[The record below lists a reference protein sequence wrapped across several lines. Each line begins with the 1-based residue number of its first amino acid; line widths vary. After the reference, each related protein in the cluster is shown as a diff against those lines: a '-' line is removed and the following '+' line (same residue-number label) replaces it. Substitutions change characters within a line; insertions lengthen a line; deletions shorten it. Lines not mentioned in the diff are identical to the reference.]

1 MIKIEFRKQEG
12 KVAGVEGLE
21 PPTIGF
27 GDRCSTNS
35 NYTPISFIP
44 FMLEFTLLA

>member
-35 NYTPISFIP
+35 NYTPSALCIIRMTFKR
-44 FMLEFTLLA
+44 